1 MVSCGRSSRC
11 AIDPNAPTRLPGCF
25 ERARDILLRWR
36 WRLHGCVCQCVERAT
51 KKELLCAAT
60 NVSFVGEEG
69 VDEGGLSRE
78 MWAQLRLQLCSRGGS
93 SAAEAAVGGGE
104 AAEAPPK
111 LFEPAWADESG
122 GWIPSTQAAQADC
135 ESLGKLL
142 VKVVVESQSLPP
154 QLAAYVLAYI
164 CCADEGH
171 AAADK
176 AALGTEGNP
185 DEEHAEEEAEK
196 VLCVVEQLDPARG
209 RTVRNLLDQDSAG
222 FATQD
227 DLFCDGVPTPMP
239 NTRPGRAA
247 ALVRHHHRH
256 LIALRRPQL
265 EAMREGFAWCARS
278 RQPDCADWSLSSV
291 LVANLQ
297 LRRVAGLAGPCRAA
311 DLRPALQLFSPCSLH
326 DLLCPVRFVDGG
338 SLARSLTFQGFGAR
352 ICRVGVG
359 IGISIFVWAAA
370 LPSMI
375 VCVRD
380 NIHWRAL
387 GAVCDASRDV
397 APPHADK
404 RSATPQILRA
414 IIGR

>member
-256 LIALRRPQL
+256 LIAKRRPQL

-278 RQPDCADWSLSSV
+278 RQPDCADWIPLFCSCRELATEARRWPGWSMQGGRPSPCAAAVQPLLPPRSPLPRALRGWRLPGALSHIPG
-291 LVANLQ
+291 LWCANLSGRGRDRNIY
-297 LRRVAGLAGPCRAA
+297 L
-311 DLRPALQLFSPCSLH
+311 
-326 DLLCPVRFVDGG
+326 
-338 SLARSLTFQGFGAR
+338 
-352 ICRVGVG
+352 RVGCCVA
-359 IGISIFVWAAA
+359 IDD
-370 LPSMI
+370 SM
-375 VCVRD
+375 CAR
-380 NIHWRAL
+380 
-387 GAVCDASRDV
+387 
-397 APPHADK
+397 
-404 RSATPQILRA
+404 
-414 IIGR
+414 